1 MTDHSLQDY
10 QETADLLYAIKGP
23 LCGCD
28 SYPELIA
35 ELGRQGITLPQ
46 IRATLHPVEADLH
59 THSTFS
65 DGQLQP
71 RRIVRLAKLMGLA
84 AVAVTDHDSVSGVAE
99 AVREG
104 REIGIDVVCG
114 VEFSTGRPGLEILAY
129 FPHTER
135 AVQFLHGEESAEL
148 RAYLK
153 AIQDAT
159 HRRTLAIVPAVNEFV
174 RENGA
179 RPEDDVAEPEI
190 AEWYSGQEP
199 FYPGTIAVLGLRRL
213 SQERR
218 DALGIHDPRVFN
230 TKVVTPALKKLP
242 PGGPEVSI
250 YTVAG
255 QVRAIREAGMRCITV
270 LAHPIELTTKGKMS
284 FDEAEALARELFNA
298 GHIDG
303 MEVNNARDTAET
315 TARWVSL
322 ADAIG
327 SRADRP
333 FYSFSFSSDFHV
345 LAPGVATG
353 EITLGYGSLDERPG
367 HRQGNLRPQTT
378 WEELAGAMRYKP

>member
-1 MTDHSLQDY
+1 MTDKSLQDY
-10 QETADLLYAIKGP
+10 QKTADLLYAIKGP
-23 LCGCD
+23 LAACD
-28 SYPELIA
+28 SYVEMITRL
-35 ELGRQGITLPQ
+35 ERQGIALPQ
-46 IRATLHPVEADLH
+46 IRATLSPVEADLH

-71 RRIVRLAKLMGLA
+71 RRIVRLAKLMGLR
-84 AVAVTDHDSVSGVAE
+84 AVAVTDHDNVSGIEE

-114 VEFSTGRPGLEILAY
+114 VEFSTGRSGLEILAY
-129 FPHTER
+129 LPETTG
-135 AVQFLHGEESAEL
+135 AVEFLLGDATAGL
-148 RAYLK
+148 KAYLRG
-153 AIQDAT
+153 IQDDT
-159 HRRTLAIVPAVNEFV
+159 HRRTLAIVPAVNEFLH
-174 RENGA
+174 ENGSQ
-179 RPEDDVAEPEI
+179 DDITEPEI

-199 FYPGTIAVLGLRRL
+199 FYPGTIAVLGLKRL

-230 TKVVTPALKKLP
+230 TRVVTPALKKLP
-242 PGGPEVSI
+242 PHGPAVSI
-250 YTVAG
+250 DTVAG
-255 QVRAIREAGMRCITV
+255 QVRAIREAGLRCITV

-284 FDEAEALARELFNA
+284 FDEAEGLARELFEA

-303 MEVNNARDTAET
+303 VEVNNARDTEET

-322 ADAIG
+322 AASIRSG
-327 SRADRP
+327 ADRP
-333 FYSFSFSSDFHV
+333 FCSFSFSSDFHV

-378 WEELAGAMRYKP
+378 WEEFAGAIGYKP